1 MQDSFG
7 VQDQIFIKVTKADS
21 VPVKA
26 TIPTIRK
33 IVAVGGSPGTGKTT
47 LFRKFME
54 AHTWERVEPKK
65 MLPALYCAELDLYIL
80 GKYEDG
86 ETFAGTD
93 RLSMAVQPIAQE
105 FVKEC
110 TSNILFEGDRIFNQS
125 FLEFVMGL
133 ENTDLHVLFLK
144 APKTILEQ
152 RYKDRGSDQ
161 SETFLKGR
169 ETKYSNLLSNFEL
182 MPYITEFNNTNLEEQ
197 GKVLAFLE
205 KQLVQ

>member
-1 MQDSFG
+1 MLNERIG
-7 VQDQIFIKVTKADS
+7 VMDAISIQITRAEPKK
-21 VPVKA
+21 
-26 TIPTIRK
+26 RK
-33 IVAVGGSPGTGKTT
+33 LIAVGGSPGTGKTT

-54 AHTWERVEPKK
+54 GKNWEVVEPKK
-65 MLPALYCAELDLYIL
+65 MLPALYCKELDLYVL

-93 RLSMAVQPIAQE
+93 RLSMAVQPVAQC
-105 FVKEC
+105 FVTEC

-125 FLEFVMGL
+125 FLEFAMGL
-133 ENTDLHVLFLK
+133 PNTDLQVVFLK
-144 APKTILEQ
+144 APKTVLES
-152 RYKDRGSDQ
+152 RYKERGSDQ
-161 SETFLKGR
+161 SEQFLKGR

-205 KQLVQ
+205 KNLVQ

>member
-1 MQDSFG
+1 M
-7 VQDQIFIKVTKADS
+7 
-21 VPVKA
+21 
-26 TIPTIRK
+26 RK

-54 AHTWERVEPKK
+54 SHTWERVEPKK
-65 MLPALYCAELDLYIL
+65 MLSAMYCKDLDLYVL

-110 TSNILFEGDRIFNQS
+110 QSNILFEGDRIFNQS
-125 FLEFVMGL
+125 FLEFTMNLKEV
-133 ENTDLHVLFLK
+133 DLQVVFLK
-144 APKTILEQ
+144 APKSVLEQ

-161 SETFLKGR
+161 SAQFLKGR
-169 ETKYSNLLSNFEL
+169 ETIYSNLLSNFDL

-197 GKVLAFLE
+197 GKALAFLE
-205 KQLVQ
+205 NHLRV

>member
-1 MQDSFG
+1 MQDRIG
-7 VQDQIFIKVTKADS
+7 VQDTMSIQI
-21 VPVKA
+21 
-26 TIPTIRK
+26 IRGEPK
-33 IVAVGGSPGTGKTT
+33 KRKLIAVGGQPGTGKTT

-54 AHTWERVEPKK
+54 GKTWERVEPKK
-65 MLPALYCAELDLYIL
+65 MLPALYCKELDLYVL
-80 GKYEDG
+80 GKYEEG

-105 FVKEC
+105 FVRET

-125 FLEFVMGL
+125 FLEFAMGL
-133 ENTDLHVLFLK
+133 PNVEMDVLYLK
-144 APKTILEQ
+144 APKEVLTQ
-152 RYKDRGSDQ
+152 RYADRGSDQ
-161 SETFLKGR
+161 SEQFLKGR

-205 KQLVQ
+205 QKLA

>member
-1 MQDSFG
+1 MFKENVGITDSISI
-7 VQDQIFIKVTKADS
+7 QIIRGQPKMRKFI
-21 VPVKA
+21 
-26 TIPTIRK
+26 
-33 IVAVGGSPGTGKTT
+33 AVGGSPGTGKTT

-54 AHTWERVEPKK
+54 GKTWERVEPKK
-65 MLPALYCAELDLYIL
+65 MLPALYCKELDLYVL

-110 TSNILFEGDRIFNQS
+110 QSNILFEGDRIFNQS
-125 FLEFVMGL
+125 FLEFAMGL
-133 ENTDLHVLFLK
+133 PNTDLQVVFLK
-144 APKTILEQ
+144 APKTILEA

-161 SETFLKGR
+161 SEQFLKGR
-169 ETKYSNLLSNFEL
+169 ETKYSNLLSNFDL
-182 MPYITEFNNTNLEEQ
+182 MPYITEFDNTNLEEQ

-205 KQLVQ
+205 KHLVQ